1 MSYEEIPCASE
12 QRIFCGVTRNPDFGS
27 SLGICPLIIRPA
39 AKLITLTLGNSV
51 KAAAGAAAFVTGQTT
66 TQAGADRRSPYR
78 LIPRGGL

>member
-1 MSYEEIPCASE
+1 VVNLKTAKAL
-12 QRIFCGVTRNPDFGS
+12 GLTVTRLS
-27 SLGICPLIIRPA
+27 SPA
-39 AKLITLTLGNSV
+39 PARLLSDAKLITLTLGNSV